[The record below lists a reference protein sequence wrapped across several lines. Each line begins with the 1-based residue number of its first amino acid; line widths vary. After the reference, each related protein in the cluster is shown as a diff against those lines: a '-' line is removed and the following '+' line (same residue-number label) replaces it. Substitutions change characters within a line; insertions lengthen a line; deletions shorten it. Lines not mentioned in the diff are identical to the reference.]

1 MVEFVLLHVLTTSF
15 VEFCVRFHGQQF
27 CSSQG
32 ENREKRGKRV
42 IFYIVIM
49 FIINIVV
56 IWGLAIAGAV
66 HFRTLRLSL
75 ASLAVAGHVGRL
87 FGG

>member
-1 MVEFVLLHVLTTSF
+1 MFVSMDSNFVLHRGRT
-15 VEFCVRFHGQQF
+15 ER
-27 CSSQG
+27 
-32 ENREKRGKRV
+32 REGREV
-42 IFYIVIM
+42 FFYIVIM

-75 ASLAVAGHVGRL
+75 DSLAVAGHVGRL